1 MTGSDWKSDFGP
13 FESNADKYHFWRFVL
28 KKVEHLDD
36 YETLDKIHFAF
47 VDWRR
52 RQEDVK
58 GALTD
63 LEQQERLK
71 QRAAEA
77 KASQE
82 IPPEADRGALRQDSI

>member
-1 MTGSDWKSDFGP
+1 MTDTDWKSDFGP
-13 FESNADKYHFWRFVL
+13 FESNTDKYHFWRFIL
-28 KKVEHLDD
+28 KKVEHLGDS
-36 YETLDKIHFAF
+36 ETVEKLHFAF

-63 LEQQERLK
+63 LERQERLK
-71 QRAAEA
+71 HRVVEA

-82 IPPEADRGALRQDSI
+82 VVPEV